1 MLHVTPHHD
10 QGQKSPNIPAQS
22 GMELVLKK
30 HRRMVILA
38 GGAILLLSY
47 FLKDVANDKA
57 KDGIATMRA
66 AESQYRASLP
76 LQQDQLK
83 KLFDTA
89 QMLKADD
96 AKSLSRSSVLAAV
109 GDLTVGSGQIS
120 QNLFWFAMS
129 CVKGA
134 PKKESDEASEALH
147 RTTVIHGEAEAFLAH
162 PPDDADA
169 FKAGAQM
176 MIDKLTTLQN
186 NAAEAGTGLQVYE
199 LGALEHLE
207 KQSSRYGGLITTL
220 FLLGLVL
227 NTLGALYG
235 LETPKEG

>member
-1 MLHVTPHHD
+1 MAQHSVTPHHD
-10 QGQKSPNIPAQS
+10 QGQKSTNIPAQS

-30 HRRMVILA
+30 HRRMLILA
-38 GGAILLLSY
+38 GAAILLLSY

-57 KDGIATMRA
+57 KDEIATMRA

-83 KLFDTA
+83 KLFDMA

-96 AKSLSRSSVLAAV
+96 AKSLSRSSVLAAM
-109 GDLTVGSGQIS
+109 GDLAVGSGQIS

-134 PKKESDEASEALH
+134 PKKEIDEASDALH
-147 RTTVIHGEAEAFLAH
+147 RTTAICGEAEAFLAH

-169 FKAGAQM
+169 FKAGAHA

-186 NAAEAGTGLQVYE
+186 YAAEAGTGLQVYE
-199 LGALEHLE
+199 LGALEHLA
-207 KQSSRYGGLITTL
+207 KQSSRYGGLITP
-220 FLLGLVL
+220 LLLL
-227 NTLGALYG
+227 
-235 LETPKEG
+235 